1 MKLRRAEVT
10 DLKADV
16 HSALPSRCSRRKDDP
31 LVGIWDSEVL
41 PMLKAVPRLRPIV
54 VLREICDRHP
64 EIKLG
69 VRRTVER
76 RVRRWQAL
84 NDPTRKGNISAGRRL
99 LTGKRFVLDAFN
111 VVRLAHQ
118 GKLQISDLP
127 AHAQAHESICDIVS
141 SCKSGTLARRNKA
154 LLALAIVCGLPL
166 RDLADYPIASPAS
179 LHRWKKRFVE
189 SGYPALMESIPRK
202 NQRFKD
208 QQLTAAI
215 FKILHEP
222 PELHGFHRTNWRQV
236 DLYAALKNIGISVSI
251 WTIRRAIR
259 ASGYKWRKAK
269 KVLTSND
276 PEYRIKVDNIKLI
289 LSELTE
295 DESFRPI

>member
-1 MKLRRAEVT
+1 MKLHRADAT

-16 HSALPSRCSRRKDDP
+16 HSAAPSHCRRRKDD
-31 LVGIWDSEVL
+31 LLIGIWDSEVL

-76 RVRRWQAL
+76 RVRRWRAL
-84 NDPTRKGNISAGRRL
+84 NDPARKFNISADRRL
-99 LTGKRFVLDAFN
+99 LTDKRLVLNTFK
-111 VVRLAHQ
+111 VLRLAHQ

-127 AHAQAHESICDIVS
+127 AYARAHGSISDIVG

-166 RDLADYPIASPAS
+166 RDLANYSVASSAS
-179 LHRWKKRFVE
+179 LYRWKKRFVE
-189 SGYPALMESIPRK
+189 LGYPALMESIPRK

-208 QQLTAAI
+208 QQLTNEI

-222 PELHGFHRTNWRQV
+222 PELHGFHR
-236 DLYAALKNIGISVSI
+236 
-251 WTIRRAIR
+251 
-259 ASGYKWRKAK
+259 
-269 KVLTSND
+269 
-276 PEYRIKVDNIKLI
+276 IKLAPSG
-289 LSELTE
+289 LVYSAEK
-295 DESFRPI
+295 DRNFRFHLDDSSRYTRKWL